1 MVLAAGRGSRLGA
14 AAGALPKPLIPLAGR
29 SPVAWNLTWLAAAGA
44 REVWINLHYRGK
56 RIRAALGHGG
66 AFGLSIRYSEEERL
80 LGTAGGW
87 ARVAA
92 AHPRLRWL
100 VLYGDNLM
108 RFDLARLLST
118 HGRAVGMGGLATIAL
133 FDPARHRNTGI
144 AGGRAE
150 LGPAGQVSRFV
161 EGTAGAGVRGGLVN
175 AGAYVLEPQVLGEV
189 DMRVGE
195 VDFGRHVLP
204 RLAASGRLYG
214 HVLEPAGF
222 CLGVD
227 TVERLQRARAMLA
240 TAEVAP

>member
-14 AAGALPKPLIPLAGR
+14 AAGALPKPLIPIAGS

-44 REVWINLHYRGK
+44 RQVWINLHHRGQ
-56 RIRAALGHGG
+56 RIRAALGDGG
-66 AFGLSIRYSEEERL
+66 TFGLSIRYSEEERL

-92 AHPRLRWL
+92 AHPGLRWL

-108 RFDLARLLST
+108 RFDLTGLFATHERARGL
-118 HGRAVGMGGLATIAL
+118 GGLATIAV

-144 AGGRAE
+144 AGGRAV
-150 LGPAGQVSRFV
+150 LAPDGRVGRSV
-161 EGTAGAGVRGGLVN
+161 EGAAAGEVRGGLVN

-189 DMRVGE
+189 DMRLGE

-204 RLAASGRLYG
+204 RLAAAGRLFG

-227 TVERLQRARAMLA
+227 TVESLEKARAMLA